1 MSSSAP
7 ITSEEILAR
16 ANELHEQVRTWRRD
30 IHKHPELG
38 FTEHRTAGLV
48 NATLIDLGIET
59 ETEVAKTGVVGKIG
73 GGAGPVVGI
82 RADMDA
88 LPITEINGSD
98 FDSTN
103 PGIMHACGHDSH
115 TAMLMGAATILKE
128 FADQGRLP
136 GSVRLFFQPS
146 EEAQD
151 EEQKSGGI
159 RMVEEGVM
167 EGVDAV
173 FSIHVSPRHEV
184 GTLGVRAGSLLAAA
198 DKFFLKV
205 IGSGGHGAA
214 PHQTI
219 DPIVLSA
226 NVITAVQQILSRRI
240 NPQASGV
247 ITIAT
252 INGGTVNN
260 VIPGYVEMTGTI
272 RSMTEEIREQLH
284 LELEKACSVVE
295 PLGGSFELEI
305 IRGYPPTVCDPK
317 AVEAM
322 RSASS
327 DLFGEDKVLE
337 VSPVMAAED
346 FSYMA
351 QAAPGCMVQ
360 LGVHDPEWGDNI
372 YPVHRADFRM
382 DERALPV
389 GTAALAAAAI
399 RWMQEEGGR

>member
-1 MSSSAP
+1 MSTAQPISSA
-7 ITSEEILAR
+7 EILAR

-38 FTEHRTAGLV
+38 FTEHRTSGLV

-59 ETEVAKTGVVGKIG
+59 ETEVAKTGVVGKIS
-73 GGAGPVVGI
+73 GGAGPVVGL

-88 LPITEINGSD
+88 LPILETSGVEFS
-98 FDSTN
+98 SAN

-128 FADQGRLP
+128 FADAGRLP

-146 EEAQD
+146 EEGQD

-173 FSIHVSPRHEV
+173 FSIHVSPRQDVGKV
-184 GTLGVRAGSLLAAA
+184 GTRAGSLLAAA
-198 DKFFLKV
+198 DKFNLKV
-205 IGSGGHGAA
+205 IGSGGHGAS
-214 PHQTI
+214 PHETV

-226 NVITAVQQILSRRI
+226 NVITAVHQILSRRI
-240 NPQASGV
+240 NPLAQGV

-272 RSMTEEIREQLH
+272 RSMTEEIRTQLH
-284 LELEKACSVVE
+284 QELENACRVVE

-305 IRGYPPTVCDPK
+305 IRGYPPTYCDPE
-317 AVEAM
+317 AVETM
-322 RSASS
+322 MSATA
-327 DLFGEDKVLE
+327 DLFGNENVEE
-337 VSPVMAAED
+337 VPPVMAAED

-360 LGVHDPEWGDNI
+360 LGVHDPAWGDEI
-372 YPVHRADFRM
+372 FPVHRADFKM
-382 DERALPV
+382 DERALPI
-389 GTAALAAAAI
+389 GTASLAAAAI
-399 RWMQEEGGR
+399 RWMQAHSG